1 MANRNTGI
9 LIIILILVL
18 LSSCAKGASTESP
31 TPPPVTEVLDAEENL
46 PVIPSDTP
54 LPATLTPL
62 LPTSTLLPIPTETPL
77 PTETLQTEPLSVTEI
92 LASLENLPFDEFMD
106 ESYRQLQLRDPDS
119 QLANGYSDLYGVVDR
134 GQFTDLSPAYSS
146 QTGQL
151 ESGILELL
159 RSFPRETLSPE
170 QNISYA
176 GYEWYLDMRMRGHEF
191 ADYKLLVNPVWG
203 LQSLPVDLLS
213 ELPLE
218 TKVDAETYVA
228 RLANVKGWSEQ
239 VIAGLIRLE
248 QAGALPPRYVI
259 EDTIAQL
266 NGILNIEGQSQPN
279 ASTLEVYTRFRSE
292 VIQISEI
299 SPDERDALLDEALME
314 VEESFI
320 PAYLAMI
327 EQLEDLTP
335 IAVEDPNQWHLPGGE
350 EYYAY
355 LLEFYTGTSLS
366 ADEINTLALAEV
378 SRLQE
383 EIRKAA
389 GELGYPAGLSIAELN
404 QRISEDSE
412 VITGDA
418 LTQRY
423 EELISA
429 ADQTARDY
437 FGLWA
442 SAELVTRIDMD
453 APPAFYTSPAPGSS
467 DPGVMVINPSFSPV
481 NVNYNEYVLVHH
493 ETIPGHHTQLA
504 LAQELEL
511 PNFQRYY
518 GVNPYLQEYI
528 LQAYPEGWALY
539 GETLA
544 WEIGLY
550 TDDPLANLGR
560 LRLHLLRVVRSVV
573 DTGIHAKGW
582 TLDQAAAYLEEV
594 TGVPQNR
601 SALTR
606 YIVNPG
612 YPNGYNIGAMKIFA
626 LRQRAM
632 DALGDAFDIREFH
645 DVVLGHGI
653 LPIGVLENVVDDWI
667 AAQQNQ

>member
-1 MANRNTGI
+1 VTNKNTGI
-9 LIIILILVL
+9 LIFLLLLVI
-18 LSSCAKGASTESP
+18 LSSCGKGAITTSP
-31 TPPPVTEVLDAEENL
+31 TPVPATETREATDTPIPATIPPL
-46 PVIPSDTP
+46 PPTHTP
-54 LPATLTPL
+54 LPA
-62 LPTSTLLPIPTETPL
+62 PTDTPL
-77 PTETLQTEPLSVTEI
+77 PTEILLPEPLSVPE
-92 LASLENLPFDEFMD
+92 LVESLENLLFDEFMD

-119 QLANGYSDLYGVVDR
+119 QFINGYTELYGVETS
-134 GQFTDLSPAYSS
+134 GQFTDLSPEYSN

-151 ESGILELL
+151 EYGILELL
-159 RSFPRETLSPE
+159 RSYPRESLSAE

-176 GYEWYLDMRMRGHEF
+176 AYEWYLAMRVRGHEYG
-191 ADYKLLVNPVWG
+191 DYKILLNPVWG
-203 LQSLPVDLLS
+203 LQSMPVDLLS
-213 ELPLE
+213 EFPLE
-218 TKVDAETYVA
+218 TNADAETYIT
-228 RLANVKGWSEQ
+228 RLTNVKVWSEQ
-239 VIAGLIRLE
+239 VIDGLIRVE

-279 ASTLEVYTRFRSE
+279 ASILEVFTRFRSE
-292 VIQISEI
+292 VNQISEI
-299 SPDERDALLDEALME
+299 NRDERDALLDAALKE
-314 VEESFI
+314 VEQSFI

-327 EQLEDLTP
+327 DQLEALSP
-335 IAVEDPNQWHLPGGE
+335 RAGEDANQWQLPGGE

-355 LLEFYTGTSLS
+355 LLEYYTGTSLS
-366 ADEINTLALAEV
+366 ADEIHTLALAEV

-383 EIRKAA
+383 EIQAA
-389 GELGYPAGLSIAELN
+389 AQDLGYPDGLSMAELN
-404 QRISEDSE
+404 QVLSEDSE

-418 LTQRY
+418 LTQKY
-423 EELISA
+423 EQLISA
-429 ADQTARDY
+429 ADQIARDY

-442 SAELVTRIDMD
+442 SAELVTRVDMD
-453 APPAFYTSPAPGSS
+453 APPAFYMSPPPGSS
-467 DPGVMVINPSFSPV
+467 DPGVMVINPSFSPLY
-481 NVNYNEYVLVHH
+481 VNYNEYVLVHH
-493 ETIPGHHTQLA
+493 ESIPGHHTQLA
-504 LAQELEL
+504 LAQEQEVPDL
-511 PNFQRYY
+511 QRYY

-550 TDDPLANLGR
+550 ADDPLANLGR

-594 TGVPQNR
+594 TGMPQIR
-601 SALTR
+601 SSLTR

-612 YPNGYNIGAMKIFA
+612 YPNGYNIGAMKILE

-632 DALGDAFDIREFH
+632 DVLGDGFDIREFH
-645 DVVLGHGI
+645 DVLLGHGI
-653 LPIGVLENVVDDWI
+653 LPIGVLEQVVEDWI